1 MLGTNGTMDAIILQI
16 LNGLDKGSAYALIA
30 LGLTLIF
37 GTLGVVNFAHGAL
50 FMIGAFCAIT
60 MQKLLAL
67 STETPSPDKLDFLG
81 NPAKVDTPYVVSWF
95 GPDTGA
101 ALIDWAV
108 PLSILLAIPVMIAIG
123 FIMERGLIKHF
134 YKRPHADQIL
144 VTFGLAIVLQ
154 EVVKYFYGAN
164 PIPAP
169 APEAFRGSFDF
180 GIWIGY
186 GANTIIYPYWR
197 LVYFAFSAAIIAA
210 VFAFLRFTTF
220 GMVVRAGMADRE
232 TVGLL
237 GIDIDKR
244 FTLMFGLAAAVAG
257 LAGVMYGPIL
267 SPTYSMGMDFLVLSF
282 VVVVVGGMGS
292 LPGAVLAGFL
302 LGILQS
308 FASMN
313 EVKTLLPGI
322 DQIIIYLVAIIIL
335 LTRPR
340 GLMGRRGVMEE

>member
-1 MLGTNGTMDAIILQI
+1 MDAILLQI

-50 FMIGAFCAIT
+50 FMIGAFCSVT
-60 MQKLLAL
+60 VQKLLTL
-67 STETPSPDKLDFLG
+67 STETLSETQKDFLG
-81 NPAKVDTPYVVSWF
+81 NPLKIKTPYVENWF
-95 GPDTGA
+95 GPEVGA
-101 ALIDWAV
+101 SIIDWSV
-108 PLSILLAIPVMIAIG
+108 PLAILFAIPIMLAIG

-154 EVVKYFYGAN
+154 EVIKYFYGAN
-164 PIPAP
+164 PIPTP
-169 APEAFRGSFDF
+169 APSAFVGSFDF
-180 GIWIGY
+180 GPMLGLDSSL
-186 GANTIIYPYWR
+186 AYPYWR
-197 LVYFAFSAAIIAA
+197 LVYFGFSTLIIGA
-210 VFAFLRFTTF
+210 VFAFLQFTTF

-237 GIDIDKR
+237 GINIDKR
-244 FTLMFGLAAAVAG
+244 FTFMFGIAAAVAG
-257 LAGVMYGPIL
+257 LAGVMYAPIN
-267 SPTYSMGMDFLVLSF
+267 SPNYHMGMDFLVLSF

-302 LGILQS
+302 LGVLES
-308 FASMN
+308 LASLN
-313 EVKTLLPGI
+313 QVKEVIPGI
-322 DQIIIYLVAIIIL
+322 DQIIIYVVAIIIL

-340 GLMGRRGVMEE
+340 GLMGRKGVMEE